1 MMSTPLSIAMVGTR
15 GVPARYGG
23 FETAIEKIQA
33 IPDDATQDE
42 MQEAAGDLS
51 EAEKKDQE
59 SLSTYITNTCMG
71 QLSPSES
78 PSE

>member
-1 MMSTPLSIAMVGTR
+1 MPED
-15 GVPARYGG
+15 ARRA

-42 MQEAAGDLS
+42 MQAAAADLS

-59 SLSTYITNTCMG
+59 SLCRPTSPTTCMG

-78 PSE
+78 PSDA

>member
-1 MMSTPLSIAMVGTR
+1 MVISQTL
-15 GVPARYGG
+15 
-23 FETAIEKIQA
+23 T
-33 IPDDATQDE
+33 
-42 MQEAAGDLS
+42 